1 MSLTIDVISDV
12 VCPWCFVGKRRLEA
26 ALAEYA
32 RTHAEAPAPE
42 IRWRA
47 FELNPDLPVEGVD
60 RQEHYQAKLGA
71 DHEATMARLQ
81 AVGRDAGI
89 AFAFDRI
96 TRQPNT
102 RLAHALIA
110 AAPGPAVQE
119 ELVEGLFRA
128 FFVDGVDLTQPRSL
142 ETIALRAGLEGSVV
156 RSVLGEGTGL
166 DRVAAEEEA
175 AREIG
180 VDGVP
185 VFIFNHRYVVTG
197 SQPTEVLLDAM
208 RHAATAPEGDA

>member
-1 MSLTIDVISDV
+1 MPSTIDVISDV
-12 VCPWCFVGKRRLEA
+12 VCPWCYIGKRRLEA
-26 ALAEYA
+26 ALAAYA
-32 RTHAEAPAPE
+32 RENPEAGPPA
-42 IRWRA
+42 IHWRA
-47 FELNPDLPVEGVD
+47 FELNPDLPAEGVD
-60 RQEHYQAKLGA
+60 RQVHYRAKFGD
-71 DHEATMARLQ
+71 DHEATLGRVQ
-81 AVGRDAGI
+81 SGGRDAGI

-110 AAPGPAVQE
+110 AAPAPAVQE

-128 FFVDGVDLTQPRSL
+128 FFVDGVDLTQARNL
-142 ETIALRAGLEGSVV
+142 ETVALRAGLEGGAI
-156 RSVLGEGTGL
+156 RAVLSEGAGL

-197 SQPTEVLLDAM
+197 SQPVEVLLDAM
-208 RHAATAPEGDA
+208 RHAASEEGDA